1 MFKVK
6 CTLVAFEGRE
16 DLYPCHFNYKIGDT
30 IYYDGDRFTGRIC
43 PGLLASMMPVVH
55 SMCLTGNHGI
65 ENVIFRYRGH
75 DVRDPSMAKY
85 DGVGFRPVDKP
96 PAEHANKKASFGPYV
111 SGTQKARG
119 NHFTCADTRI
129 LAEFRCEAVD
139 LSDCEYAQPF
149 YRREIAV
156 LEKIEIEPGIEVSE
170 IMNRFTDFEKNDISP
185 RLTPVFMEVIMDA
198 LTDMAYVEVKDGKA
212 FPTGRQPP
220 SRPKIG

>member
-16 DLYPCHFNYKIGDT
+16 DLYPCHFGYKIGDT

-65 ENVIFRYRGH
+65 ENVTFRYRGL
-75 DVRDPSMAKY
+75 DVRDPSMAKF

-96 PAEHANKKASFGPYV
+96 PAEHADKKASFGPYA
-111 SGTQKARG
+111 SATQKARG

-129 LAEFRCEAVD
+129 LAEFSCEAVD
-139 LSDCEYAQPF
+139 LSDSYYAQPF

-170 IMNRFTDFEKNDISP
+170 IRNRFTDFEKNDISP

-198 LTDMAYVEVKDGKA
+198 LTDMAYVDVKDGKA
-212 FPTGRQPP
+212 YPTGRQPP
-220 SRPKIG
+220 SRPEIG

>member
-65 ENVIFRYRGH
+65 ENVIFRYRGL

-85 DGVGFRPVDKP
+85 DGVGFRPVDEP
-96 PAEHANKKASFGPYV
+96 PAEHANKQASFGPYT
-111 SGTQKARG
+111 GATQKARG
-119 NHFTCADTRI
+119 NHFTCGDTRI
-129 LAEFRCEAVD
+129 LAEFFCEAVD
-139 LSDCEYAQPF
+139 LSDGEYAQPF

-156 LEKIEIEPGIEVSE
+156 LEKIEIEPGLGVSE
-170 IMNRFTDFEKNDISP
+170 IMSRFTDFEKNGISP

>member
-65 ENVIFRYRGH
+65 ENVIFRYRGL

-85 DGVGFRPVDKP
+85 DGVGFRPADEP
-96 PAEHANKKASFGPYV
+96 PAEHANKQASFGPYT
-111 SGTQKARG
+111 GATQKARG
-119 NHFTCADTRI
+119 NHFTCGDTRI
-129 LAEFRCEAVD
+129 LAEFFCEAVD
-139 LSDCEYAQPF
+139 LSDGEYAQPF

-156 LEKIEIEPGIEVSE
+156 LEKIEIEPGLGVSE
-170 IMNRFTDFEKNDISP
+170 IMSRFTDFEKNGISP